1 MMLRARAE
9 AFATP
14 EAQPQALDP
23 IAGHSRASGYVADPR
38 LRDDD
43 GTNPGT
49 LPVDRITGNRACD
62 SRGTI
67 VALAVAPGEVQV
79 QRHGF
84 MGTGTNGQSLVVRR

>member
-14 EAQPQALDP
+14 EAQPQALDA
-23 IAGHSRASGYVADPR
+23 IAGHSHASGYVTDPR

-49 LPVDRITGNRACD
+49 LPVDRITSNQVCD
-62 SRGTI
+62 SGGI
-67 VALAVAPGEVQV
+67 YVALTLAPGGVQA

-84 MGTGTNGQSLVVRR
+84 MGTGANGQSLVVRR